1 MAGGF
6 PVAGIDGGSPADA
19 PAISSDIRR
28 FKTVATGDQGGYMK
42 STGLVDCAG
51 SRLRLLDVTELQSS
65 GLIPM
70 GGLYYPTIY
79 YPPIPMY
86 GGSDEAAILDGLT
99 YDESRPAS
107 VYVHIPFCRSRCLYC
122 HWMVNVGSTEREV
135 DEYLGSLAREMELW
149 KEKFGIRRIRPRS
162 MLIGGG
168 TPTVLSPKQT
178 GRLFRDLKSSIDFV
192 ECTQI
197 TCETEPGSI
206 LGGSGLDKLR
216 VMKDNG
222 VNRISLGVQAF
233 DDESLKDMG
242 RQHSSTDVMKAME
255 QIRKVGFESLSVDLM
270 YGYPGC
276 TPEKWLTTLETA
288 LSLDVDAFQ
297 LFRLR
302 IVPHGD
308 RVGTITTRFDRSP
321 EIFPTVD
328 EIYVMKQ
335 LGSLVAGQGGLEETS
350 RRLFT
355 KGPVHTSHYLT
366 DHTDGL
372 CDVIGF
378 GASSWSNVQGRF
390 YLNTG
395 ESLDRYAAFLKDG
408 VLPINRG
415 KTRTADDERRWA
427 IAITLK
433 HNGLSK
439 RKFRELTGVPV
450 SEAFPGR
457 IERLKRYDLVE
468 EDGETLRLTGRG
480 RFFADEVVT
489 QFYHTKYLPFPRS
502 AYAEG
507 DLNPFSH
514 DPS

>member
-1 MAGGF
+1 
-6 PVAGIDGGSPADA
+6 
-19 PAISSDIRR
+19 
-28 FKTVATGDQGGYMK
+28 MK
-42 STGLVDCAG
+42 STGSIDSAR
-51 SRLRLLDVTELQSS
+51 SRLTLLNVTELQSA
-65 GLIPM
+65 GLIPK

-86 GGSDEAAILDGLT
+86 GGSDEAAILDGLK
-99 YDESRPAS
+99 YDGSRPAS
-107 VYVHIPFCRSRCLYC
+107 VYIHIPFCRSRCLYC

-135 DEYLGSLAREMELW
+135 DDYLASLAREMELW
-149 KEKFGIRRIRPRS
+149 KEKFGVRKLRPRS

-168 TPTVLSPKQT
+168 TPTVLSPEQT
-178 GRLFRDLKSSIDFV
+178 GRLFRDLKSAIDFGD
-192 ECTQI
+192 CTQI

-206 LGGSGLDKLR
+206 LGDSGYDKLQ

-222 VNRISLGVQAF
+222 VGRISLGVQAF

-255 QIRKVGFESLSVDLM
+255 QIRKVGFDSLSVDLI
-270 YGYPGC
+270 YGFPGC

-297 LFRLR
+297 LYRLR

-308 RVGTITTRFDRSP
+308 KVGTIKTRFDMSP

-335 LGSLVAGQGGLEETS
+335 LGSLVAGRDGLKETS
-350 RRLFT
+350 RRLFS
-355 KGPVHTSHYLT
+355 KGPAHTSHYLT

-408 VLPINRG
+408 MLPINRG
-415 KTRTADDERRWA
+415 KTRTEDDERRWA
-427 IAITLK
+427 VAITLK

-439 RKFRELTGVPV
+439 RKFRELTGVSV
-450 SEAFPGR
+450 SEAFPR
-457 IERLKRYDLVE
+457 HIECLKKYGLVE

-489 QFYHTKYLPFPRS
+489 QFYHPKYLPFPRS